1 MRLLPGHRP
10 GFTVGP
16 EGSAQREEKTMR
28 EPAFAPGETADAAT
42 LSRAGL
48 LRAAE
53 GSVISPLA
61 VFMPADAQGVIRP
74 VEIGAAARSGRSP

>member
-1 MRLLPGHRP
+1 
-10 GFTVGP
+10 
-16 EGSAQREEKTMR
+16 MR
-28 EPAFAPGETADAAT
+28 EPAFASGETADVAT

-61 VFMPADAQGVIRP
+61 VFLPAVQRNGAR
-74 VEIGAAARSGRSP
+74 IGAITGSVQFFDANLQRGQVVGMFGG